1 MISSPIVTYSLFIC
15 SKPLILQTGLFD
27 EATLFDMKNGDFFTK
42 KRHFVKK
49 TCLSKEHF
57 GADE

>member
-1 MISSPIVTYSLFIC
+1 
-15 SKPLILQTGLFD
+15 LQTGLFD
-27 EATLFDMKNGDFFTK
+27 EATLFDMKNGDFFYQKAK